1 MFDDAIFLRL
11 HQEFHMHL
19 DQIADFG
26 LYKQL
31 VLAVYQP
38 LSQIEDPVC
47 DQLEVMLDLTS
58 AK

>member
-1 MFDDAIFLRL
+1 MFDDEIFLRL

-31 VLAVYQP
+31 VLAVHWP
-38 LSQIEDPVC
+38 LSLIEDPVC
-47 DQLEVMLDLTS
+47 HQLEVTLEVTS

>member
-1 MFDDAIFLRL
+1 MFDDEIFLRL

-19 DQIADFG
+19 DQMSDFG

-31 VLAVYQP
+31 VLAVHRP
-38 LSQIEDPVC
+38 LNLIEDPVC
-47 DQLEVMLDLTS
+47 HQLEVMLDLTS